1 MISVLRMF
9 TYSVIMI
16 MILFVVGG
24 GMGFLL
30 PWIFNWDSDLMFVML
45 PIAVAIMVIVSVKLI
60 QVWVRMI
67 RTDINKM
74 QGE

>member
-9 TYSVIMI
+9 TYSVVMI
-16 MILFVVGG
+16 MLLFVLGG

-30 PWIFNWDSDLMFVML
+30 PWIFNWDSDLMFVAL
-45 PIAVAIMVIVSVKLI
+45 PIAVSLMVIIAAKLI

-67 RTDINKM
+67 RTDVAKFNK
-74 QGE
+74 E

>member
-9 TYSVIMI
+9 TYSVVMI
-16 MILFVVGG
+16 MLLFVLGG

-30 PWIFNWDSDLMFVML
+30 PWIFNWDSDLMFVAL
-45 PIAVAIMVIVSVKLI
+45 PIAVSLMVIIAAKLI

-67 RTDINKM
+67 RTDVTKFIK
-74 QGE
+74 E

>member
-9 TYSVIMI
+9 TYSVVIIML
-16 MILFVVGG
+16 LFVVGG

-30 PWIFNWDSDLMFVML
+30 PWIFNWDSDLMFVVL
-45 PIAVAIMVIVSVKLI
+45 PIAVSLMVIVSVKLI

-67 RTDINKM
+67 RTDVAKFNK
-74 QGE
+74 E